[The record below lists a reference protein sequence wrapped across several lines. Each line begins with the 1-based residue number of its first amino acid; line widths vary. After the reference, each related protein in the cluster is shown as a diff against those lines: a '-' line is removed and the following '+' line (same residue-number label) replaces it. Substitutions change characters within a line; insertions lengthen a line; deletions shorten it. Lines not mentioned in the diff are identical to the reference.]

1 MAAWINGTII
11 NNTQWHEHLF
21 SLQIKPAVPL
31 EFRAGQYV
39 RLALPSLTESNDTA
53 IIATSEPLLTHRAY
67 SMVNAPQ
74 QESLEFYIAAVPG
87 GEFSPRIQAMQAGE
101 PLQLSQAASGFFML
115 EHVPDAD
122 NLWLIAT
129 GTGLGPYLSM
139 LKTAEPWQ
147 RYQRIVVVHGARHE
161 HDLGYQQW
169 LRELQREHPSQFVYQ
184 PVLSGNIPSTVS
196 QNNNRPVGGKS
207 ASAYLPGRI
216 PALIADGSLELATGI
231 AINHTAQIML
241 CGNPDM
247 ITDARTVLAER
258 DLRINLKRKP
268 GNITLEQ
275 YWK

>member
-1 MAAWINGTII
+1 MAAWMNGTII

-53 IIATSEPLLTHRAY
+53 IIPTSEPLLTHRAY
-67 SMVNAPQ
+67 SMVNAPH
-74 QESLEFYIAAVPG
+74 QETLEFYIAAVPG

-115 EHVPDAD
+115 EHVPEAD
-122 NLWLIAT
+122 SLWLIAT

-161 HDLGYQQW
+161 RDLGYHQW
-169 LRELQREHPSQFVYQ
+169 LRELQREHPTQFVYQ
-184 PVLSGNIPSTVS
+184 PVLSGNM
-196 QNNNRPVGGKS
+196 NREAAG
-207 ASAYLPGRI
+207 AYLPGRI

-231 AINHTAQIML
+231 PINHSAQIML
-241 CGNPDM
+241 CGNPNM